1 MLKIIADRFA
11 EAFTELMHLKVRK
24 EIWGYSADEDL
35 EIRELFRSKY
45 IGIRPAS
52 GYPAC
57 PDHREKKTIFK
68 LLEAEKNTGIKL
80 TDNFV
85 MDPAASVSGLY
96 FRHPGSRYFSVGKI
110 SKEQII
116 EYSLRRGC
124 SIEESEKFLA
134 SDLNYIRE

>member
-1 MLKIIADRFA
+1 MLKIIADRLA

-24 EIWGYSADEDL
+24 EIWGYSDDE
-35 EIRELFRSKY
+35 EMGIRDLFRSKY
-45 IGIRPAS
+45 RGIRPAS

-57 PDHREKKTIFK
+57 PDHREKETIFR
-68 LLEAEKNTGIKL
+68 LLNAGENTGMKL

-96 FRHPGSRYFSVGKI
+96 FSDPGSKYFSVGKV

-116 EYSLRRGC
+116 EYSKRRGC
-124 SIEESEKFLA
+124 SRPESEKFLA